1 MNTKIN
7 HYNPES
13 VARSELRKAESR
25 WNNIKPDQPENEIR
39 LAWKRLQSAKKNLNL
54 ILTGKK

>member
-1 MNTKIN
+1 MNIKIN

-13 VARSELRKAESR
+13 VARAELLKAESR

-39 LAWKRLQSAKKNLNL
+39 QAWRRLHSAKKNLNL

>member
-7 HYNPES
+7 RYNPES
-13 VARSELRKAESR
+13 VARAELRKAESR
-25 WNNIKPDQPENEIR
+25 WQNIQPDQPENEIR
-39 LAWKRLQSAKKNLNL
+39 QAWRRLQSAKKNLNL